1 MSERRFES
9 DMTKKE
15 KRQMNWKRL
24 KSLHGK
30 AKREHIWA
38 YYKVPLF
45 GILAAIIILLFG
57 INWIQTLRYD
67 QILYVGVLNNTS
79 ADAESLSR
87 DFKAFIGNDNK
98 FDKVDFDTSLSIES
112 QSEAQDTSGQIRF
125 DVYTATAL
133 YDAVLVDEINFNKYK
148 ELDTFQPVA
157 GILNEENED
166 YAPLITD
173 GKGLKLEDNAVL
185 NAYGIETQE
194 PLYLMVGSKTKQ
206 EENVN
211 ALIAFLMEKE
221 KKE

>member
-67 QILYVGVLNNTS
+67 QILYVGCLLYTS
-79 ADAESLSR
+79 R
-87 DFKAFIGNDNK
+87 C
-98 FDKVDFDTSLSIES
+98 V
-112 QSEAQDTSGQIRF
+112 
-125 DVYTATAL
+125 
-133 YDAVLVDEINFNKYK
+133 
-148 ELDTFQPVA
+148 
-157 GILNEENED
+157 
-166 YAPLITD
+166 
-173 GKGLKLEDNAVL
+173 
-185 NAYGIETQE
+185 
-194 PLYLMVGSKTKQ
+194 
-206 EENVN
+206 
-211 ALIAFLMEKE
+211 
-221 KKE
+221 